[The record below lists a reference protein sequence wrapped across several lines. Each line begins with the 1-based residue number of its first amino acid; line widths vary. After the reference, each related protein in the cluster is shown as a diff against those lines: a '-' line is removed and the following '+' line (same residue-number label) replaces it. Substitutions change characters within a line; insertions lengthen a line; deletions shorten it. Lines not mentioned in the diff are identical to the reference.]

1 LFLFQK
7 NEEGKTILTK
17 MIIKLNN
24 VKLFV
29 EIQSNQL
36 VTLTKV
42 VFS

>member
-1 LFLFQK
+1 
-7 NEEGKTILTK
+7 